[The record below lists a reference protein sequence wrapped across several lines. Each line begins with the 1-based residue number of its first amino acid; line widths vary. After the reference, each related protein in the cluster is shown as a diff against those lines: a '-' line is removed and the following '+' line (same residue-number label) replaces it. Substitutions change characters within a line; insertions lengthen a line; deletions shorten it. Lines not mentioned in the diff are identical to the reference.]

1 MTHPITDTRRRD
13 QHLERTLDHVRRL
26 SEQRPGQRQTPE
38 WWAQAAQV
46 GDLTALAAL
55 TLARS
60 PRG

>member
-1 MTHPITDTRRRD
+1 MHSNPHALSPNR
-13 QHLERTLDHVRRL
+13 HVEHALDHARRL
-26 SEQRPGQRQTPE
+26 SKPLPRGQYTPA
-38 WWAQAAQV
+38 WWAEATHA